1 MCYNETKHKEDF
13 PCVKTFFMYIT
24 SNEENRRDR
33 IIMPDIYYEKLDK
46 MFKELKIELEDT
58 DDKKKIK
65 EADNF
70 IATFTP
76 QKEPIKIE

>member
-1 MCYNETKHKEDF
+1 MPELFYKKMDKLF
-13 PCVKTFFMYIT
+13 
-24 SNEENRRDR
+24 EEL
-33 IIMPDIYYEKLDK
+33 DIK
-46 MFKELKIELEDT
+46 LEDT
-58 DDKKKIK
+58 DDKEKIK

>member
-1 MCYNETKHKEDF
+1 MEKNFEYSIKSLCILCLMREY
-13 PCVKTFFMYIT
+13 
-24 SNEENRRDR
+24 RRKR
-33 IIMPDIYYEKLDK
+33 IIMPDIYYERLDK

-76 QKEPIKIE
+76 QKKPIKIE